1 MSEDVLNHVVYSGN
15 VLEFV
20 TVSGEFCKL
29 LESAEQLE
37 LKVFLSRLQKIATL
51 LYLKVALLPE
61 VEEMLEDTPEK
72 FVTEDDYNYLQRTL
86 KGVFG
91 TFDEY
96 QEVFDPMMQY
106 SETPLPASLSENMT
120 DIYQDVKDFILA
132 YRIGTLEVMNDALW
146 VCHNNFTEYWGQKL
160 VNSLRAIHHLLY
172 GGVDLSEEK
181 RFEIPNLKNI
191 KESDNLEEQWG
202 SHHFHDYRKEE

>member
-29 LESAEQLE
+29 LESAGQLE
-37 LKVFLSRLQKIATL
+37 FKEFLSRLQKITTL

-61 VEEMLEDTPEK
+61 VEEMQDDAPEK
-72 FVTEDDYNYLQRTL
+72 FVTEEDYNYLQHTL

-91 TFDEY
+91 AFDEY

-106 SETPLPASLSENMT
+106 SETPLPASLSENMA

-132 YRIGTLEVMNDALW
+132 YRIGTLDVMNDALG
-146 VCHNNFTEYWGQKL
+146 VCRNNFAEYWGQKL
-160 VNSLRAIHHLLY
+160 VNALRAIHHLLY
-172 GGVDLSEEK
+172 SGIDLSEEK
-181 RFEIPNLKNI
+181 RFEVPDLGKA
-191 KESDNLEEQWG
+191 KESDNLERQWG
-202 SHHFHDYRKEE
+202 SHHFHNHRKEE